1 MTVAQLNETIHQ
13 PVRLRAMAALVSL
26 NHQEQMDF
34 TSLARLLDATDG
46 NLGAHLLKLEEVGY
60 VKVEKTFVK
69 RKPRTFLSATH
80 KGRAA
85 FEDHVGALKE
95 VIRSA
100 R

>member
-46 NLGAHLLKLEEVGY
+46 NLGA
-60 VKVEKTFVK
+60 
-69 RKPRTFLSATH
+69 AM
-80 KGRAA
+80 
-85 FEDHVGALKE
+85 
-95 VIRSA
+95 
-100 R
+100 